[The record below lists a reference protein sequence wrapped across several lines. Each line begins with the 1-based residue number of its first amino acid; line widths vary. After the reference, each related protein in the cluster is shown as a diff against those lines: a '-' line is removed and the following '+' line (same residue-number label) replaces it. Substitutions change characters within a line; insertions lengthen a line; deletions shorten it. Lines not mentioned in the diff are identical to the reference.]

1 MSFSLKNIGATYQK
15 EMKRI
20 FDDMFHQYVE
30 CYVDGLM
37 MKSKEKKN
45 QLQDPCLVFERLY

>member
-1 MSFSLKNIGATYQK
+1 MSFSLNNIGATYQK

-20 FDDMFHQYVE
+20 FDDMFHQDVE

-37 MKSKEKKN
+37 MKSKEKN
-45 QLQDPCLVFERLY
+45 QLQDPCLMFERLY